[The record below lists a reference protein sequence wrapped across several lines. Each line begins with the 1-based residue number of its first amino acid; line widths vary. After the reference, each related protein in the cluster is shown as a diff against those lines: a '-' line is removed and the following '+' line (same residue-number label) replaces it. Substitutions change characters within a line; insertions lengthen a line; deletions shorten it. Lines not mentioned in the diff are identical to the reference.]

1 MKRRGLTLIE
11 LLVALLLVGVALG
24 ALVALWPLGFSMT
37 RRSQDIGVGY
47 NVARQEVERA
57 KNMGFLILPEAAWTT
72 AYDGLGNPTASANPH
87 FTATTSVQTIPDA
100 YGEVHS
106 RCLRVL
112 HVQVTERDVS
122 GSVFE
127 STTYLARGG
136 I

>member
-1 MKRRGLTLIE
+1 MRSRGLTLVE

-24 ALVALWPLGFSMT
+24 ALVALWPLGFT
-37 RRSQDIGVGY
+37 TTQRSQDIGVGY
-47 NVARQEVERA
+47 NVARQEIERA
-57 KNMGFLILPEAAWTT
+57 KNMGFLLLPEGTWTT
-72 AYDGLGNPTASANPH
+72 AYDGLGNPTASENPH
-87 FTATTSVQTIPDA
+87 FIATTSVQTIPDA

-112 HVQVTERDVS
+112 HVEVDERDVS
-122 GSVFE
+122 DPVFV